1 MRSLE
6 NKFYNESY
14 SLKPQI
20 VYQVLSCM
28 IRNSMAMA
36 TNNLL
41 RVNMVNRN
49 WWRGNLFS
57 RAEKTFQK
65 PAHCFNGS
73 KEVFHIINGWG
84 IFRLR
89 IKRFKVGLELI
100 LLSQAAGISTINKKC
115 MKDYFM
121 LVVEKNVSDV
131 SA

>member
-1 MRSLE
+1 MLMNYKHQQGNSKMRSLE
-6 NKFYNESY
+6 NKLYNESY

-73 KEVFHIINGWG
+73 KEVFHIING
-84 IFRLR
+84 
-89 IKRFKVGLELI
+89 
-100 LLSQAAGISTINKKC
+100 S
-115 MKDYFM
+115 
-121 LVVEKNVSDV
+121 
-131 SA
+131 